1 MSTGKCSNFIALSL
15 YPLVFLSI
23 IFNIV
28 LFFPAGETR
37 YVKEGHITPEV
48 KYMGGVLGGGVVV
61 FIASLF
67 IHLTGQNGCCGN
79 RFGMFMSIAFAGMGL
94 VGGMYS
100 FIVAAI
106 GVYNGP
112 LCLQAS
118 GEWGTPFT
126 HREGEYLRD
135 HSSWDDCTAPRGIVQ
150 FNLGLFITL
159 MVISGLQ
166 CLLCASQVIN
176 GLLGCVC
183 GAGTEKRQV
192 A

>member
-1 MSTGKCSNFIALSL
+1 MSTAKCSNFIAVSL

-23 IFNIV
+23 VCNIV

-37 YVKEGHITPEV
+37 YVKEGLITLEV
-48 KYMGGVLGGGVVV
+48 KYMGGVLGGGVAV
-61 FIASLF
+61 FIAALF
-67 IHLTGQNGCCGN
+67 IHLTGPNGCCGN
-79 RFGMFMSIAFAGMGL
+79 RFGMFMSVAFAGLGL
-94 VGGMYS
+94 AGGIYS
-100 FIVAAI
+100 FIVAAV

-112 LCLQAS
+112 LCQQAN
-118 GEWGTPFT
+118 GEWTSPFT
-126 HREGEYLRD
+126 HREGQYLRD
-135 HSSWDDCTAPRGIVQ
+135 HSVWDSCVKPRGIVQ

-176 GLLGCVC
+176 GLIGCVC
-183 GAGTEKRQV
+183 GAGTEKKPV